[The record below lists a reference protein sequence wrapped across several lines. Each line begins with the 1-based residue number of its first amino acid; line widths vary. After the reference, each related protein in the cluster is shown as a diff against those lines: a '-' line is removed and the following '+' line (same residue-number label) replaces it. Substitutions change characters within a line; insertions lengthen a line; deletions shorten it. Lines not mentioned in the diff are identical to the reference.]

1 MLITFWKKLRLLK
14 YTCYLCFWL
23 DYKMLI
29 SFHFSRK
36 CFWTLLCRWNSTSVQ
51 NLADC
56 IGKPIMHVMFMQVDW
71 HENRKFLK
79 VEFPFDVRSMN
90 ATYEIQFGH
99 LQRPTHCN
107 TSWDWAKY
115 EVRSVCLFACCLS
128 VCLSVCWSVC
138 WSVSRSVGRS
148 VCLSVS
154 VCRACVQLPVFMCLF
169 HVSCHVMC
177 LWMCDNLILIIE
189 LIRLPFPSRISKKSK
204 RKGKLWKDSPA
215 TGMPTAFLFGPTQ
228 MKDSIS
234 STQVILNH
242 VVLLVRDDLHT
253 H

>member
-1 MLITFWKKLRLLK
+1 MLIMFWKKFRLLK
-14 YTCYLCFWL
+14 YTCYLCFLL
-23 DYKMLI
+23 DYRTLI

-36 CFWTLLCRWNSTSVQ
+36 CFWTLIISLLCRWNSTNVQ

-56 IGKPIMHVMFMQVDW
+56 IGKPIMHIVFMQVDW

-128 VCLSVCWSVC
+128 VCLSVCWLVC
-138 WSVSRSVGRS
+138 WSVCLSVGLSVNLSVGRS

-154 VCRACVQLPVFMCLF
+154 VCRACVQLPAFMCLF
-169 HVSCHVMC
+169 HVSCHV
-177 LWMCDNLILIIE
+177 
-189 LIRLPFPSRISKKSK
+189 S
-204 RKGKLWKDSPA
+204 
-215 TGMPTAFLFGPTQ
+215 
-228 MKDSIS
+228 
-234 STQVILNH
+234 LN
-242 VVLLVRDDLHT
+242 VR
-253 H
+253 